1 MAISTTPATE
11 RSEYRP
17 LYGPSPRRATSDAL
31 GSRAMVKAWV
41 PRKST
46 RPRMRS
52 AIASVLRNAPST
64 YPGDDRKVSAAKLGR
79 GAMRV
84 LAAAIVLALAAV
96 VGGHAVAAEPPHAA
110 LTLVGPPETVFAST
124 KDACD
129 GHDVPDAPVRAFR
142 DAKGAVVL
150 FGMHYQ
156 NRALRGESFDKLK
169 LDCRIV
175 LASSGKAD
183 PAAYDDKSWIT
194 ATWTEDGAR
203 VEALLHHE
211 YQANHHAGRCKAREY
226 LACWYNTVL
235 AVASNDGRASFPRA
249 ENSAGRR
256 RRALPPGGRS
266 TPAPRLLQPLEHRSR
281 RGPALHVRGDDRL
294 AWPAER
300 RLPLPHLRRRRCVG
314 LARLGRRAVLGALRR
329 SLPQPRKAGPRLP
342 PDRTLPGAGRR
353 GGAASP
359 ERRLGRGLPGRRRW
373 RPLPGAR
380 PLLRGLARPPRVG
393 QAAAASRRQDPLRQP
408 VRCERVHRLPVA
420 PRSRGQGRN
429 FDDVGDAAELYFATL
444 RIEGCTVTS
453 DRNLVRRKVAIKVWP

>member
-1 MAISTTPATE
+1 M
-11 RSEYRP
+11 
-17 LYGPSPRRATSDAL
+17 
-31 GSRAMVKAWV
+31 M
-41 PRKST
+41 
-46 RPRMRS
+46 
-52 AIASVLRNAPST
+52 
-64 YPGDDRKVSAAKLGR
+64 
-79 GAMRV
+79 V

-96 VGGHAVAAEPPHAA
+96 VGQQAVAAEPPLAA

-211 YQANHHAGRCKAREY
+211 YQANHHSGRCKAREY

-235 AVASNDGRASFPRA
+235 AVASGDGGASFPRPKTPQVVA
-249 ENSAGRR
+249 AAPFRQEVGQGRHRGFFNPSNIVADGALRYMFAATTGWDGQPSGACLFRTSDVADASAW
-256 RRALPPGGRS
+256 RAWDGEQFSVRYADPYRSGEKPARACRPIEPFPAPVGAVVRHRPSGAWIAVFQAAADGGRFLEPGLYYAAS
-266 TPAPRLLQPLEHRSR
+266 RDLLAWDKPRLLVAGKTLYDSPCGASELIAYPS
-281 RGPALHVRGDDRL
+281 LLDRE
-294 AWPAER
+294 A
-300 RLPLPHLRRRRCVG
+300 
-314 LARLGRRAVLGALRR
+314 
-329 SLPQPRKAGPRLP
+329 K
-342 PDRTLPGAGRR
+342 
-353 GGAASP
+353 
-359 ERRLGRGLPGRRRW
+359 
-373 RPLPGAR
+373 
-380 PLLRGLARPPRVG
+380 
-393 QAAAASRRQDPLRQP
+393 
-408 VRCERVHRLPVA
+408 
-420 PRSRGQGRN
+420 GRN

-453 DRNLVRRKVAIKVWP
+453 DRNLVRRKLAIKVWP

>member
-1 MAISTTPATE
+1 
-11 RSEYRP
+11 
-17 LYGPSPRRATSDAL
+17 
-31 GSRAMVKAWV
+31 
-41 PRKST
+41 
-46 RPRMRS
+46 
-52 AIASVLRNAPST
+52 
-64 YPGDDRKVSAAKLGR
+64 
-79 GAMRV
+79 
-84 LAAAIVLALAAV
+84 
-96 VGGHAVAAEPPHAA
+96 VGGQAVAAEPPLAA

-211 YQANHHAGRCKAREY
+211 YQANHHAGRCKAKEY

-235 AVASNDGRASFPRA
+235 AVASSDGGASFPRVKTPQVVA
-249 ENSAGRR
+249 AAPFRQEVGQGR
-256 RRALPPGGRS
+256 
-266 TPAPRLLQPLEHRSR
+266 HRGFFNPSNIV
-281 RGPALHVRGDDRL
+281 AD
-294 AWPAER
+294 
-300 RLPLPHLRRRRCVG
+300 
-314 LARLGRRAVLGALRR
+314 GALRYMFAATTGWDG
-329 SLPQPRKAGPRLP
+329 QPSGACLF
-342 PDRTLPGAGRR
+342 RTADVADASAWRAWDGEQFSVRYADPYRNSEIPARACRPIEPFPAPVGAVVRHR
-353 GGAASP
+353 PSGAWIA
-359 ERRLGRGLPGRRRW
+359 
-373 RPLPGAR
+373 
-380 PLLRGLARPPRVG
+380 VF
-393 QAAAASRRQDPLRQP
+393 QAALLDREAK
-408 VRCERVHRLPVA
+408 
-420 PRSRGQGRN
+420 GRN